1 MCDKSTLLLRL
12 YVKENSHVS
21 FCYCKMA
28 YRIVLLNVN
37 RTKKATE
44 LFILTYMEEEI

>member
-1 MCDKSTLLLRL
+1 
-12 YVKENSHVS
+12 
-21 FCYCKMA
+21 MA

-44 LFILTYMEEEI
+44 LFILTYMEEEIWQGVQKCSTYWTRMFWDRFCSSEWM